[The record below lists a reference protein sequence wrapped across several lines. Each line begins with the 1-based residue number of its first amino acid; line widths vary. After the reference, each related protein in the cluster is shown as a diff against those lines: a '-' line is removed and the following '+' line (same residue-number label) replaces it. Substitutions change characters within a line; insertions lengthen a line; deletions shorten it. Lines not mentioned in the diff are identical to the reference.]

1 MIRVKIFNGLGNQL
15 FQYACGRAMQ
25 EKYKGELYLDIAD
38 FKVNQRK
45 YSLNN
50 YKLNENIKILQED
63 NTFLNFRKNIL
74 LKVIYKIF
82 PNIAYK
88 IQSKFGKYLYFGDT
102 YINIE
107 KNFTNNYYLYGYWQS
122 EKYFENIKST
132 IKEELVLKNPLQDDK
147 LNLIKE
153 IENKNSVAI
162 HIRRGD
168 YLTNKL
174 YKDICNINYYKEAIE
189 IMKEKVDNP
198 VFYVFSNEIDWVK
211 ENWEFDANMVFVDV
225 ENKDFEELEMMK
237 HCKHFIIANSSFSWW
252 AQYLSD
258 NENKIVIAPQKWYN
272 NNKKTD
278 IYMDNWIKI

>member
-1 MIRVKIFNGLGNQL
+1 MIKVKIFNGLGNQL
-15 FQYACGRAMQ
+15 FQYACGRAIQ
-25 EKYKGELYLDIAD
+25 EMYKGELYLDIAD
-38 FKVNQRK
+38 FKINERK

-50 YKLNENIKILQED
+50 FKLNENIKIIEED
-63 NTFLNFRKNIL
+63 NTFSNLRKNLL
-74 LKVIYKIF
+74 LKILYKLF
-82 PNIAYK
+82 PNITFK
-88 IQSKFGKYLYFGDT
+88 IQSKFGKYLYFGER
-102 YINIE
+102 YIKIA

-122 EKYFENIKST
+122 EKYFENIKSI
-132 IKEELVLKNPLQDDK
+132 IKKEIVLKNPLQGDK

-168 YLTNKL
+168 YTTNKL
-174 YKDICNINYYKEAIE
+174 YKDICDENYYKDAIQ
-189 IMKEKVDNP
+189 IIKEKVDDP

-211 ENWEFDANMVFVDV
+211 ENWKFDANIIFVDI
-225 ENKDFEELEMMK
+225 ENKDFEELEIMK

-258 NENKIVIAPQKWYN
+258 NKNKIVIAPKKWYN

-278 IYMDNWIKI
+278 IYMNNWIKI